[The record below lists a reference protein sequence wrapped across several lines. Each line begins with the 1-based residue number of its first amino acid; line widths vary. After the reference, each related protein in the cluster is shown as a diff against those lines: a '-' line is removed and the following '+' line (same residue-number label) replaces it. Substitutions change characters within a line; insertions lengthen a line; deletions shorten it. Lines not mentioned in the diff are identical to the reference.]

1 MKKRLLILLTIAV
14 LTSLIMVIPAIAK
27 EVYTVSVAVEYNDD
41 DKLAYYDINQ
51 VSGNVVYD
59 KLESLGAKYYI
70 TDFEEDREIITAV
83 FDKRVDVKK
92 VEDRLKRVP
101 GFEIRD
107 YEGNVLM
114 DETYLSSA
122 SVYSR
127 IIWDDDEQVT
137 YYVNATYDG
146 SEDDMLVDK
155 HPGIKT
161 ALTFSFTDEGEAKY
175 AEILK
180 DLSSRKE
187 GENCFYLYINEKLM
201 ASYKAPS
208 SYNGVVLKYIGK
220 SDEEHNVLATSI
232 RIKGEYLMPK
242 NTEIVNTG
250 GPYEVNCSDWAF
262 DSVMF
267 MCTSGAIKIDDNDD
281 YTRPVTREEFCTYA
295 ARIIIGQSEEYID
308 VTEYESKFKD
318 TESHEVALL
327 NSLGIINGKGYEV
340 FAPDDLITREE
351 ASAILFRMC
360 KHLIGEKFNPQGA
373 DSEYSDDRKISSW
386 ARESVYSCTYG
397 KIMMGMGDGSF
408 NPRGTFTTEQA
419 FTTFKRIV
427 LKKVKTEPWYN
438 EA

>member
-27 EVYTVSVAVEYNDD
+27 EVYTVSVAVEYNND

-51 VSGNVVYD
+51 VAGNVVYD

-107 YEGNVLM
+107 FEGNVLM
-114 DETYLSSA
+114 DETDLSHA

-127 IIWDDDEQVT
+127 IMWDDDEQVT

-155 HPGIKT
+155 HPGVKT

-180 DLSSRKE
+180 DLSGRKE
-187 GENCFYLYINEKLM
+187 GENCFYLYINEKLI

-208 SYNGVVLKYIGK
+208 RYNGEVLKYIGENDRDK
-220 SDEEHNVLATSI
+220 HSCKW
-232 RIKGEYLMPK
+232 RI
-242 NTEIVNTG
+242 
-250 GPYEVNCSDWAF
+250 S
-262 DSVMF
+262 
-267 MCTSGAIKIDDNDD
+267 
-281 YTRPVTREEFCTYA
+281 YA
-295 ARIIIGQSEEYID
+295 EKYG
-308 VTEYESKFKD
+308 
-318 TESHEVALL
+318 
-327 NSLGIINGKGYEV
+327 N
-340 FAPDDLITREE
+340 
-351 ASAILFRMC
+351 C
-360 KHLIGEKFNPQGA
+360 KHRWTL
-373 DSEYSDDRKISSW
+373 
-386 ARESVYSCTYG
+386 
-397 KIMMGMGDGSF
+397 
-408 NPRGTFTTEQA
+408 
-419 FTTFKRIV
+419 
-427 LKKVKTEPWYN
+427 
-438 EA
+438 